1 MRPSL
6 VDAGILTERPL
17 RLQGARPIAAR
28 RPGPG
33 LPLPRLGDRI
43 EFLDGASPLP
53 FSSEEDIMKG
63 DPKLIKVLNSLLAD
77 ELTAIN
83 QYMVHS
89 EMCDNW
95 GYDKLHK
102 TIEKRAID
110 EMKHAEKLI
119 GRILFLEG
127 LPIVSDLKKLFIGAD
142 VPKMFAS
149 DHKAEDGAIKSYN
162 EAIILAG
169 SLKDYATREILES
182 ILKDEDAHID
192 GIEEVLDQIGQMGLQ
207 IFLTTQVG

>member
-1 MRPSL
+1 
-6 VDAGILTERPL
+6 
-17 RLQGARPIAAR
+17 
-28 RPGPG
+28 
-33 LPLPRLGDRI
+33 
-43 EFLDGASPLP
+43 
-53 FSSEEDIMKG
+53 MKG
-63 DPKLIKVLNSLLAD
+63 DPKLIKALNALLAD

-119 GRILFLEG
+119 ARILFLEG
-127 LPIVSDLKKLFIGAD
+127 LPVVSDLKKLFIGAD
-142 VPKMFAS
+142 IPKMFVN
-149 DHKAEDGAIKSYN
+149 DHTSEEGAIKSYN
-162 EAIILAG
+162 EAIVLAG
-169 SLKDYATREILES
+169 SVKDYATREILES

-192 GIEEVLDQIGQMGLQ
+192 GIEEIQDQIGQMGLQ

>member
-1 MRPSL
+1 
-6 VDAGILTERPL
+6 
-17 RLQGARPIAAR
+17 
-28 RPGPG
+28 
-33 LPLPRLGDRI
+33 
-43 EFLDGASPLP
+43 
-53 FSSEEDIMKG
+53 MKG

-89 EMCDNW
+89 EMCDSW
-95 GYDKLHK
+95 GYEKLHK
-102 TIEKRAID
+102 VIEKRAID

-127 LPIVSDLKKLFIGAD
+127 LPIVSELKKLFIGAD
-142 VPKMFAS
+142 VPKMYAF
-149 DHKAEDGAIKSYN
+149 DRKAEEGAIKAYN
-162 EAIILAG
+162 DAIVLAG
-169 SLKDYATREILES
+169 NLKDFATREILES

-192 GIEEVLDQIGQMGLQ
+192 EIEEVQDQIEQMSLQ